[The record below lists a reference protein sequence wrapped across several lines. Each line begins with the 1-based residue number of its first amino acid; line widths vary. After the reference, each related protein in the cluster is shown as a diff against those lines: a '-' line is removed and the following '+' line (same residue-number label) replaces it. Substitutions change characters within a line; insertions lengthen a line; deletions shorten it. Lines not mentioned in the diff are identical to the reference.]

1 MAAAAC
7 HTYYRANGIGPMPTL
22 TPPLQQI
29 FLYSTTAE
37 TWEPDLSEANT
48 VTKQRCDMVV
58 GFMAHLYLTTMK
70 DCERHSPDVRTRQT
84 YMPLAR
90 PNVGNSIGDACRRP

>member
-29 FLYSTTAE
+29 FLYSTTAA

-48 VTKQRCDMVV
+48 APKQRCDMVV
-58 GFMAHLYLTTMK
+58 GFISPPYRTMVNGSVTT
-70 DCERHSPDVRTRQT
+70 CVPVSTR
-84 YMPLAR
+84 AR
-90 PNVGNSIGDACRRP
+90 